1 MDSRRMVVV
10 TGGSK
15 GIGMA
20 CVEKFAEAGD
30 RVALVDVDREAG
42 QSVAAGFADGAVHFI
57 HADLSDEHAARAAIR
72 EAKAVSGRLDVLVNS
87 AGIVSGAPILDF
99 TVEQFERVLRV
110 NVLASFIC
118 AQEAARIMVEGGHGA
133 IINMS
138 SINGTVALPD
148 QVAYCA
154 SKGAV
159 NQLTRSMALAL
170 APQNVRVNA
179 VAPGTVLTDMART
192 VLQGSEAMSA
202 MLSRTPIGRG
212 AEPSEVASVVHFL
225 ASDAA
230 SYITGEIITVDG
242 GRMALNYTMP
252 QQSR

>member
-1 MDSRRMVVV
+1 
-10 TGGSK
+10 
-15 GIGMA
+15 
-20 CVEKFAEAGD
+20 
-30 RVALVDVDREAG
+30 
-42 QSVAAGFADGAVHFI
+42 
-57 HADLSDEHAARAAIR
+57 
-72 EAKAVSGRLDVLVNS
+72 
-87 AGIVSGAPILDF
+87 
-99 TVEQFERVLRV
+99 
-110 NVLASFIC
+110 
-118 AQEAARIMVEGGHGA
+118 
-133 IINMS
+133 
-138 SINGTVALPD
+138 
-148 QVAYCA
+148 
-154 SKGAV
+154 
-159 NQLTRSMALAL
+159 MALAL

>member
-99 TVEQFERVLRV
+99 TVEQFER
-110 NVLASFIC
+110 LARQCAGSIC

-138 SINGTVALPD
+138 SINA
-148 QVAYCA
+148 
-154 SKGAV
+154 
-159 NQLTRSMALAL
+159 RS
-170 APQNVRVNA
+170 PR
-179 VAPGTVLTDMART
+179 
-192 VLQGSEAMSA
+192 
-202 MLSRTPIGRG
+202 
-212 AEPSEVASVVHFL
+212 
-225 ASDAA
+225 
-230 SYITGEIITVDG
+230 
-242 GRMALNYTMP
+242 
-252 QQSR
+252 